1 MISNNNK
8 DVNLIYKTWNKFKM
22 KEISYKENN
31 FKLNNLYDLII
42 IFIL

>member
-1 MISNNNK
+1 MISNYNK
-8 DVNLIYKTWNKFKM
+8 DVNLIYKTWNKFKK
-22 KEISYKENN
+22 KEIYYKKNN